1 MLRSSLTGGRVISDQ
16 RNDLDHLY
24 LELDRSGAFR
34 YSPEAVLDAANTVS
48 AATRASLEF
57 TLAHLGR
64 VIDRVPE
71 LPRTVLATAEA
82 SGSRAALADADW
94 HAIQEHIAAADA
106 AQRDGR
112 VTAALAAIDAA
123 LALAPEQP
131 DLLLRAASI
140 EAGMGRADAARE
152 RIRVFQA
159 VDPGVIQGALK
170 LADIEM
176 RAGNLSAAIT
186 ALEAAHR
193 LNPAWAET
201 KRTLAWI
208 VAADPLHRF
217 GDLDRVARL
226 AEEAV
231 DSTRRR
237 DVIALMTLG
246 AVRARQARFDEA
258 IAAADEALR
267 LNDSVEVVPPGL
279 LYQQR
284 DAYAARRPY
293 SDPRLA
299 GQ

>member
-1 MLRSSLTGGRVISDQ
+1 
-16 RNDLDHLY
+16 
-24 LELDRSGAFR
+24 
-34 YSPEAVLDAANTVS
+34 
-48 AATRASLEF
+48 
-57 TLAHLGR
+57 
-64 VIDRVPE
+64 
-71 LPRTVLATAEA
+71 
-82 SGSRAALADADW
+82 
-94 HAIQEHIAAADA
+94 
-106 AQRDGR
+106 
-112 VTAALAAIDAA
+112 
-123 LALAPEQP
+123 
-131 DLLLRAASI
+131 LLLRAASI
-140 EAGMGRADAARE
+140 EVGMGRVDAARE

-159 VDPGVIQGALK
+159 VDPGAVQGALK
-170 LADIEM
+170 RADIEM
-176 RAGNLSAAIT
+176 RSGNLAAAVA

-208 VAADPLHRF
+208 VAADPLQRF
-217 GDLDRVARL
+217 DDLDRVARL

-246 AVRARQARFDEA
+246 AVRARQARFDDA
-258 IAAADEALR
+258 IAAADEALE
-267 LNDSVEVVPPGL
+267 LNDLVEIVPPGL